1 MVEIFKITGKRIVF
15 LSIILYLVGAFLL
28 DYHIMFYDIIF
39 NGKWPVAES
48 IKTAIGG
55 LLVFLAPIIWKAR
68 NVVRRAV
75 N

>member
-15 LSIILYLVGAFLL
+15 LSIILYLIGAFLL
-28 DYHIMFYDIIF
+28 DYHIMFYDMLF
-39 NGKWPVAES
+39 KGQWPEAES
-48 IKTAIGG
+48 TKTAIGG

-75 N
+75 S